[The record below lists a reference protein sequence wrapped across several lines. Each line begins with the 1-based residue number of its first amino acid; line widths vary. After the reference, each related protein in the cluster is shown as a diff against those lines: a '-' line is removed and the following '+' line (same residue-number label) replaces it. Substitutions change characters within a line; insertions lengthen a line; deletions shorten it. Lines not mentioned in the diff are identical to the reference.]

1 MEPRLNYAAQKAA
14 EALIQ
19 FNVSFAPVSPLPI
32 LSEIPGVLVVP
43 FAEMAARLQMDR
55 ESVVSAYGAWNQD
68 AFTHVRD
75 GDGRIRYLVTYNQR
89 LPLYMQQRALAR
101 ELGHI
106 LLGHDG
112 SRPESVRQEEAL
124 VFARHFICPRPLIRA
139 LQDAGLSIT
148 AELLGTV
155 TGCYERCLAAIRKTP
170 GVRVPPELNR
180 AVKAQF
186 SAYVQNFLDCQ
197 SLLLSGDE
205 SAPADFGT
213 YMDGYDE

>member
-19 FNVSFAPVSPLPI
+19 FNISFAPVSPLPI

-55 ESVVSAYGAWNQD
+55 ESVVFAYGAWNQD

-124 VFARHFICPRPLIRA
+124 IFARHILCPRPLIRA
-139 LQDAGLSIT
+139 LQDAGLTIT
-148 AELLGTV
+148 AEMLGNV

-170 GVRVPPELNR
+170 GVHIPPELNR